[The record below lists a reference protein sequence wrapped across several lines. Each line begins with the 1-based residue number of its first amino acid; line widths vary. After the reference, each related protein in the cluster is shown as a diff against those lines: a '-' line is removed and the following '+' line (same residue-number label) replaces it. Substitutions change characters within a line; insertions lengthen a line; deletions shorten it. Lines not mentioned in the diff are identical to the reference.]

1 MHGVLRRSVYQKW
14 ENLHTNIYKFYYESN
29 AETSKKY
36 PMSVGQQC
44 FRNVELKGGLIT
56 HLYFQ
61 TIFIFRLTPKPRK
74 NLLVHIKLVTIQD
87 NSYVIFSR

>member
-1 MHGVLRRSVYQKW
+1 
-14 ENLHTNIYKFYYESN
+14 
-29 AETSKKY
+29 
-36 PMSVGQQC
+36 MSVGQQC

-74 NLLVHIKLVTIQD
+74 KPASPYKI
-87 NSYVIFSR
+87 SYNTRQFVCDFFEIESHNESMCGMF